1 MGIKDR
7 RTKILLALQILP
19 SVQADDKKFPSL
31 IFDEKIQ
38 KLLNLSMNQK
48 TKSMLAGMVKEGV
61 IEKTSQQ
68 SAVGNNQS
76 VETHHDASAQSAV
89 GSQQLSQLNQSNADS
104 TDSTDSTDLTSYRL
118 TNVGFSQLCFQ
129 FPFFRFLK
137 EEWDGKWR
145 IISYEIPESKREI
158 RDHLRREMQGWGL
171 GPWHRSFWL
180 TPHPVFERL
189 KELVVGKEEE
199 KYIQAFSA
207 DHSFGQRAI
216 LIEKVWMIKE
226 LDKKYREMFK
236 KWHDILASDVETNL
250 DSHKNSKIEKFLQVI
265 SEYVTLLRE
274 DPGLPKQLI
283 GEQWIGFEAYNI
295 FKEIKS
301 ILLS

>member
-76 VETHHDASAQSAV
+76 VETHHDASAQSGV

-250 DSHKNSKIEKFLQVI
+250 DSPKNSKIEKFLQVI

>member
-7 RTKILLALQILP
+7 RTKILLALQILS
-19 SVQADDKKFPSL
+19 SVQTDIKEFPSL

-61 IEKTSQQ
+61 IEKSQIQ
-68 SAVGNNQS
+68 NPKSQPNSNEQNSNVGVDLRVDPN
-76 VETHHDASAQSAV
+76 ETGEHI
-89 GSQQLSQLNQSNADS
+89 GSPLQNIDSNA
-104 TDSTDSTDLTSYRL
+104 YKL

-145 IISYEIPESKREI
+145 IISYEIPESRREI

-236 KWHDILASDVETNL
+236 KWHDILASDVGALTP
-250 DSHKNSKIEKFLQVI
+250 KNSKIEKFLLVI

>member
-7 RTKILLALQILP
+7 RTKILLALQILS
-19 SVQADDKKFPSL
+19 SVQTDIKEFPSL

-38 KLLNLSMNQK
+38 KLLDLSMNQK
-48 TKSMLAGMVKEGV
+48 TKSILAGMVKEGV
-61 IEKTSQQ
+61 IEKSQIQ
-68 SAVGNNQS
+68 NPKSQPNSNEQNSNVGVDLRVDPN
-76 VETHHDASAQSAV
+76 ETGEHI
-89 GSQQLSQLNQSNADS
+89 GSPLQNIDSNACK
-104 TDSTDSTDLTSYRL
+104 L

-145 IISYEIPESKREI
+145 IISYEIPESRREI

-226 LDKKYREMFK
+226 LDEKYREMFK
-236 KWHDILASDVETNL
+236 KWHDILASDVGALTP
-250 DSHKNSKIEKFLQVI
+250 KNSKIEKFLLVI